1 MADEFGAFEG
11 VKTGLS
17 GGCLT
22 VFFDNDIINRFKQ
35 ATAGGRANAGRRE
48 PAKIAGRRGF
58 AEAIRPMDAKQ
69 RRGRKGKQMDREEM
83 GRIDLPQW
91 ELLPDIGLYMD
102 QVVTL
107 MDRTFSPALPKG
119 EMTKSMVNNYVK
131 VGLIPRP
138 VGKKYDREHLAMLL
152 MICVLKQVLPVKDV
166 ALLTSREMENKSV
179 QENYDRFCAELSSAL
194 NSAADQ
200 MPEELDEEHLAETA
214 MSFALLS
221 YAFGLSARRMT
232 EVMRSRESGEQP
244 SRRELRER
252 KKAEKKAEQEKETS
266 GEEA

>member
-1 MADEFGAFEG
+1 M
-11 VKTGLS
+11 
-17 GGCLT
+17 T

-35 ATAGGRANAGRRE
+35 ATAGGRTNAGRRE

-152 MICVLKQVLPVKDV
+152 MICVLKQ
-166 ALLTSREMENKSV
+166 ALSMESISQILLNLCGGGV
-179 QENYDRFCAELSSAL
+179 QAGYAKFCAITRKIEESARGGHIELF
-194 NSAADQ
+194 DEQ
-200 MPEELDEEHLAETA
+200 LDAQETA
-214 MSFALLS
+214 LRSGVMAALCTIHTCRLLAS
-221 YAFGLSARRMT
+221 CRA
-232 EVMRSRESGEQP
+232 
-244 SRRELRER
+244 
-252 KKAEKKAEQEKETS
+252 
-266 GEEA
+266 

>member
-152 MICVLKQVLPVKDV
+152 MICVLKQ
-166 ALLTSREMENKSV
+166 ALSMESISQILLNLCGEGV
-179 QENYDRFCAELSSAL
+179 QAGYAKFCAITRKIEESARGGHIELF
-194 NSAADQ
+194 DEQ
-200 MPEELDEEHLAETA
+200 LDAQETA
-214 MSFALLS
+214 LRSGVMAALCTIHTCRLL
-221 YAFGLSARRMT
+221 ANCRA
-232 EVMRSRESGEQP
+232 
-244 SRRELRER
+244 
-252 KKAEKKAEQEKETS
+252 
-266 GEEA
+266 